1 MRKVLLI
8 AGLMIPAVAVS
19 AVAQV
24 NAPTANS
31 TPSESVLS
39 NNVSSAPASSITLDP
54 APASTGTRTLTY
66 DPLLDPPP
74 LPHNRVSLVGGTVTD
89 IDTILNRITI
99 LPYGSRKDMRFA
111 FDLRS
116 RIDQDGKS
124 ATARDIRTG
133 ERVYVDGMLDGSRL
147 FAKSISI
154 RSRSTGIGYGQ
165 IVSYDARSQAL
176 TVRDQLSDAPIRFNL
191 SPTTVI
197 RNGTET
203 RSAADLVPGS
213 LVSLEFGTQQGALA
227 VREVSLIAKTGSTF
241 LFVGNITFV
250 DLARKLI
257 AVYNQSDGKTY
268 EIILSSVSS
277 SVIQDLHAGRQVV
290 ISAVFDG
297 TQYVAQS
304 ITHGAS
310 SPNSQ

>member
-1 MRKVLLI
+1 MRRILLI
-8 AGLMIPAVAVS
+8 ACLLIPAVAVT
-19 AVAQV
+19 AWAQSGP
-24 NAPTANS
+24 ATTNS
-31 TPSESVLS
+31 TPSESIL
-39 NNVSSAPASSITLDP
+39 PITANPEP
-54 APASTGTRTLTY
+54 APEAHTLTY

-74 LPHNRVSLVGGTVTD
+74 LPHNKVALIGGTVTE
-89 IDTILNRITI
+89 IDTVVNRITI
-99 LPYGSRKDMRFA
+99 LPFGSRKDMRFA

-116 RIDQDGKS
+116 RIDQDGKPG
-124 ATARDIRTG
+124 TARDIRTG
-133 ERVYVDGMLDGSRL
+133 ERVYVDSMLDGSRL

-176 TVRDQLSDAPIRFNL
+176 TVRDQLSDQPVRFNL
-191 SPTTVI
+191 SLTTVI
-197 RNGTET
+197 RSGTET
-203 RSAADLVPGS
+203 LTAADLVPGS
-213 LVSLEFGTQQGALA
+213 LVSLDFGTQQGMLA

-257 AVYNQSDGKTY
+257 AVNNQSDGKTY

-277 SVIQDLHAGRQVV
+277 SVIQDLHEGREVI

-297 TQYVAQS
+297 TRYIAQS
-304 ITHGAS
+304 ITGSGS
-310 SPNSQ
+310 SPKSQ